1 MKSSNRKSSPL
12 LQKIFRSGSFGGSIF
27 CILVS
32 VLLSGCLF
40 FNTRPTGI
48 EPQAKNFDNKK
59 YAILGEA
66 EGQSSSFN
74 LLWVIPV
81 TPRIN
86 YDTAVNQAIESR
98 KGDNLIEVRTW
109 KERQVWILGFIEI
122 LYVRGKVIRYE
133 R

>member
-1 MKSSNRKSSPL
+1 MKSSNGKSNL
-12 LQKIFRSGSFGGSIF
+12 LFKKFRRFGSFGEPIF
-27 CILVS
+27 CIIVS
-32 VLLSGCLF
+32 ALLSGCLYF
-40 FNTRPTGI
+40 HTRATGI

-74 LLWVIPV
+74 LLWIIPV

-86 YDTAVNQAIESR
+86 YDKAVSQAIESR
-98 KGDNLIEVRTW
+98 KGDNLIEVRSW
-109 KERQVWILGFIEI
+109 KERQIWILGFIEI
-122 LYVRGKVIRYE
+122 LYVRGKVILYE